1 MELND
6 KGTTAK
12 QIKSA
17 EALAKSYDKAAASA
31 AKISAASSGT
41 AGSKK
46 AAAAAAAGSAGMTG
60 QDYGNARGTAGVTGA
75 SARDFAN
82 QSQGLGGLVRL
93 YATYA
98 ANIFAVGAAFRALST
113 AMDTTNMVKG
123 LDQLGAASG
132 MALGSLSKRLV
143 TATDGAISLREAM
156 EATAKASSS
165 GMNSQQILRMGEAA
179 KKASQALG
187 VDMGDAVSR
196 LTRGITKLEPELLDE
211 LGIFVRVDDVVR
223 NYAKSVGKSASA
235 LTDFE
240 RRQAYANAVLD
251 QAERKFNAIKID
263 SNPYTKLSAALRDSL
278 QSGLEL
284 INKVLTPLVSMLASS
299 PSALVAVMVGI
310 STVLL
315 KQALPAIGQFRAVLS
330 ASAVDAANVAKKF
343 KESFGDEF
351 QARLEQRFRLPN
363 LKAEV
368 SKAESEL
375 AKLKFPG
382 KMPKSLQLDETG
394 ALNQKNVNKLL
405 ETRNTLIATGMRGTK
420 AASEAQV
427 SAAKQEIAYIEKVIQ
442 LSEKR
447 LALERASDQAL
458 GVASKKQNRFDPE
471 IIAMKRAEALQL
483 RADKAAAVSN
493 ASENSRILGIRGS
506 WQLLNQEIADKGIK
520 GISKYTTL
528 ASGGLAAV
536 GTRVMGIVGSFGQIG
551 MLIGIG
557 IAAFSALHGWMT
569 KAAEQAGKFD
579 KSLEN
584 NNAAIK
590 TLSDTIDVINSKP
603 FGQQFTTASL
613 MARSTAFL
621 ELANSISILAEDYD
635 KLNQALSSSWW
646 DRAINGIQ
654 RLWGGDIGSKM
665 SESMS
670 KSIMA
675 SINKLASGQ
684 EGDAIRKR
692 LSTLLNIDPNF
703 TQSSLQKAL
712 KAKESDVKLM
722 QDVAKAEL
730 EIANKSAIAS
740 SKLKEFDEV
749 LKVGTESY
757 KKFSDKFKVSNEFTN
772 LGESIV
778 AMADKLPGVFD
789 TPQAAVEKLLSLSKD
804 AAALSLFDEKDRANI
819 IKYSSELDNINKA
832 ISENSVALQKA
843 KEKAAELDDE
853 VASKTHKVSTYD
865 GRIETQYEGG
875 TALASRAEAARKD
888 VEAISA
894 SLEASN
900 ARAAQVIAEFPGINL
915 NTFEKGT
922 ELIKVGMI
930 AAASKAGGAL
940 ASAATSI
947 LGNLPGMAQVQAD
960 LQQQQLASENALIR
974 AQMEM
979 LKATHENTAA
989 TEITN
994 ALMKESNALATVKEV
1009 EAKGVTSA
1017 GDFSRYDRARSD
1029 LNSAGAEREVAVNKM
1044 KLLRTASEGTA
1055 KSIDAINDAYKS
1067 GDEIIRKSAA
1077 GLLGYV
1083 LQISGLRNQLNSN
1096 ADKAAAIELKKYAD
1110 TQAELLGVYKQELG
1124 TTRERISLSEKQL
1137 VIDVRTGSMS
1147 EAESIEQEKQNKLAL
1162 AGIDAAEKIAEL
1174 NTRELVANKALA
1186 TLDAQGKKTKEARVA
1201 LAAEMEKRSIAIKNL
1216 IATTAEIEQTAAIK
1230 QATYLQNRLAGEQ
1243 KLAALRSGTGINN
1256 RETNNA
1262 VLQEEITLAEKLG
1275 YLRAEDL
1282 ERLKARQQAESLSIE
1297 LNKKLFQEAQ
1307 AQAAKLSELDVGIAT
1322 AGIDSEKGKALQAQK
1337 TLEIESYNVA
1347 IANENILHSAKLK
1360 TLEVTTALN
1369 VETAKFA
1376 EITDSLKSLDKVFE
1390 GLGGSLEGFG
1400 SKLADVA
1407 EAFRSMTK
1415 DQEKHST
1422 RLAQLNDKLNDPN
1435 NDAKDRKAINKEIL
1449 KAEED
1454 RTKSELSNLGKV
1466 AGASKKLFSEKT
1478 AAHKALSAI
1487 ERVSAAMSFALQAK
1501 QMAMDIAALPA
1512 KIAGGAATMFT
1523 QGGFAGFAGVAAML
1537 AVMASL
1543 GASSSASMPSGVTAE
1558 DRQETQGT
1566 GTTWENGKKI
1576 ETDFG
1581 ALGDNNAKVADIAN
1595 SIDYIEKYT
1604 LETSTFGY
1612 KSLKA
1617 LNDIRDATRASA
1629 AEVAKST
1636 SIFSAKSGFGTLEKS
1651 NPGFLGAF
1659 ASSTNVIDKGIK
1671 VIADSL
1677 LDAASGKGSFDEYET
1692 IQKKKSGF
1700 FGIGASNK
1708 VSDNAKALSQQAQE
1722 GIQSMF
1728 SNAAAALQLAAT
1740 SLGATAKDSI
1750 DAAMKTFKVN
1760 LEVSG
1765 KDMTGE
1771 EFAAALEAGMNVE
1784 MNKVVANAM
1793 PWLNQFRQLGEGFTG
1808 ALLRVTTDFNV
1819 VVERLERL
1827 GVDFKAQIGNIP
1839 KISEGLNTALLN
1851 ANTAVSNAIT
1861 NLFTTAEETTRYFVS
1876 QGHWDQG
1883 GGETYG
1889 VKGTKTSAIGV
1900 NELAAAEAALAKVR
1914 KDLVTEFGS
1923 SIQGLVDAADS
1934 AQQALNK
1941 SIVAAIDA
1949 GATQED
1955 LSSALAIAK
1964 GSTEEASSAIAT
1976 SLVPAFQL
1984 LLNSQNALATVTTEQ
1999 SVFNIAASERILK
2012 AFGGTEKAVALF
2024 DNFFDNF
2031 YSESEQKAAKTL
2043 QLNNRLKDIAE
2054 DSKGLISTQEVERLM
2069 AAGKNTRQEFKSLVL
2084 SLQTLSSGTGEVAD
2098 AALNTYVAL
2107 MGVAPALVDVTE
2119 TIAQATMTMEEFYKS
2134 SAFSSFAS
2142 DGFKYQVSLAAV
2154 NKEFVRL
2161 GLVLPKTSSELFE
2174 LVNTLSMRGDFES
2187 VSAISA
2193 LSTELQTIY
2202 KDSDSTSDAVKNLST
2217 AFDNS
2222 KSSATAYYNVLKST
2236 LSKYK
2241 DFARSLR
2248 ELSDSLKLGDLSP
2261 LTPAQKYLEAKS
2273 AFEKASASA
2282 ASGDQDALAKLQSAS
2297 SAFLQASRT
2306 MYASS
2311 SIYTNDYNAVQ
2322 SALDI
2327 AISAAEAAASENEM
2341 LIAALEETHSFLK
2354 SNTESLDALRLAYEA
2369 AQAALTTATP
2379 EFNDEIVRNF
2389 GNIDRN
2395 LDGLLTVSEL
2405 KKSGLASED
2414 AIKSVYK
2421 LLDVDGTGTIS
2432 LLEALRG
2439 SSEDS
2444 VYGLGQVHSVLLGVE
2459 GGVLTV
2465 AQAIEY
2471 LNKLTQA
2478 NIEAG
2483 RSLREADSAIIST
2496 LILGMQNKGTAAANT
2511 PLPLIPSPDTTGLG
2525 AAAAAAAAAAGIPFV
2540 PPYWYGSAG
2549 GWDPSGINLAT
2560 NAPLN
2565 TQYQHWDSFAV
2576 GTNFVPND
2584 MFAEIHKGERIIP
2597 AADNARLMHAIEGNG
2612 ANNVNVALLAQ
2623 IQELNKKVESLENTV
2638 REGAIVNAIATDRN
2652 TEEVAKAVKDTG
2664 SKAKF
2669 TETIK
2674 GRATVK

>member
-17 EALAKSYDKAAASA
+17 EALAKAYDKAAGLA
-31 AKISAASSGT
+31 AKVNAPLSDIPSGT
-41 AGSKK
+41 PGSKK
-46 AAAAAAAGSAGMTG
+46 AAKAALSGSSGMTG

-123 LDQLGAASG
+123 LNQLGAASG

-211 LGIFVRVDDVVR
+211 LGIFVRVDDAVR
-223 NYAKSVGKSASA
+223 DYAKSVGKSVST

-263 SNPYTKLSAALRDSL
+263 SNPYSKLSAALRDSL

-299 PSALVAVMVGI
+299 PSALVAIMVGI

-315 KQALPAIGQFRAVLS
+315 KQALPAIGQFRAGLN
-330 ASAVDAANVAKKF
+330 ASAVDAANAAKKF

-375 AKLKFPG
+375 ANLKFPG
-382 KMPKSLQLDETG
+382 RMPKSLQLDETG

-405 ETRNTLIATGMRGTK
+405 ETRNTLITTGMKGSK
-420 AASEAQV
+420 KASETQI

-442 LSEKR
+442 LSEKK

-471 IIAMKRAEALQL
+471 IIAMKRAETLQL
-483 RADKAAAVSN
+483 RADKAAAISN
-493 ASENSRILGIRGS
+493 ASENARILGIRGS

-557 IAAFSALHGWMT
+557 VSAFAALHGWMT

-590 TLSDTIDVINSKP
+590 TLADTIDVINSKP

-613 MARSTAFL
+613 MARSNAFL

-635 KLNQALSSSWW
+635 KLNQAVSGSWW

-665 SESMS
+665 SENMS

-675 SINKLASGQ
+675 SINKLSGGQ

-749 LKVGTESY
+749 LQAGTESY

-789 TPQAAVEKLLSLSKD
+789 TPQAAIEKLLSISKD
-804 AAALSLFDEKDRANI
+804 AAALSLFDEKDRDNI

-832 ISENSVALQKA
+832 IGENSAALQKA
-843 KEKAAELDDE
+843 KEKAAELDNE
-853 VASKTHKVSTYD
+853 VAKKTRVVGTTK
-865 GRIETQYEGG
+865 GFETRYEGG
-875 TALASRAEAARKD
+875 PELTSKAEAARKE
-888 VEAISA
+888 VEAISTK
-894 SLEASN
+894 LEASN

-922 ELIKVGMI
+922 ELIKIGMI

-947 LGNLPGMAQVQAD
+947 LGNLPGMAQIQAD

-989 TEITN
+989 TELTN
-994 ALMKESNALATVKEV
+994 ALMKEANALATVKEI
-1009 EAKGVTSA
+1009 EAKGTTSA

-1029 LNSAGAEREVAVNKM
+1029 LNSAGAEREVAANKM
-1044 KLLRTASEGTA
+1044 KLLQTAGEGTA

-1077 GLLGYV
+1077 GLLSYV

-1110 TQAELLGVYKQELG
+1110 TQAELLGAYKQELG

-1137 VIDVRTGSMS
+1137 AIDVRNGSVS
-1147 EAESIEQEKQNKLAL
+1147 EAESIEKEKQNKLAL
-1162 AGIDAAEKIAEL
+1162 VGVDAAEKIAEL
-1174 NTRELVANKALA
+1174 NTRELVATKALA
-1186 TLDAQGKKTKEARVA
+1186 ALDAQGKNTKEARVA
-1201 LAAEMEKRSIAIKNL
+1201 LAAELEKRSIVINNL
-1216 IATTAEIEQTAAIK
+1216 VAATAEIEQAAAVK
-1230 QATYLQNRLAGEQ
+1230 QATYLQNKLAGEQ
-1243 KLAALRSGTGINN
+1243 KLAALRSGIGINN

-1282 ERLKARQQAESLSIE
+1282 ERLKARQQAESLTIE

-1307 AQAAKLSELDVGIAT
+1307 AHAAKLSELNVGIAT
-1322 AGIDSEKGKALQAQK
+1322 AGIDSEKGKALKAQRD
-1337 TLEIESYNVA
+1337 LEVESYNVA
-1347 IANENILHSAKLK
+1347 IANENILYSAKLK
-1360 TLEVTTALN
+1360 TLEATAALN
-1369 VETAKFA
+1369 VETTKFA
-1376 EITDSLKSLDKVFE
+1376 ELTDSLKSLDKVFE
-1390 GLGGSLEGFG
+1390 GLGGSLEGVG

-1407 EAFRSMTK
+1407 EAFRGMTK

-1435 NDAKDRKAINKEIL
+1435 NDAKDRKAINKEIQ
-1449 KAEED
+1449 KAEDD

-1501 QMAMDIAALPA
+1501 QMAMDLALLPG
-1512 KIAGGAATMFT
+1512 KIAGGVSMMFT
-1523 QGGFAGFAGVAAML
+1523 QGGFAGFAGAAAFL
-1537 AVMASL
+1537 ALMSSL
-1543 GASSSASMPSGVTAE
+1543 GFGSGGSVSGVSAE
-1558 DRQETQGT
+1558 DRQSVQGT
-1566 GTTWENGKKI
+1566 GQAYVNGRVEDTGK
-1576 ETDFG
+1576 G
-1581 ALGDNNAKVADIAN
+1581 VLGDSTAKNADIVN
-1595 SIDYIEKYT
+1595 SIELLRDLNIDGININQKMLYALEQIENNTKV
-1604 LETSTFGY
+1604 LAA
-1612 KSLKA
+1612 KA
-1617 LNDIRDATRASA
+1617 YGVQGLTGGRSA
-1629 AEVAKST
+1629 
-1636 SIFSAKSGFGTLEKS
+1636 FGTVEKS
-1651 NPGFLGAF
+1651 NAGFLGLF
-1659 ASSTNVIDKGIK
+1659 ASSTSIIDTGIK
-1671 VIADSL
+1671 ALAGATIDTIEQFIAQ
-1677 LDAASGKGSFDEYET
+1677 YET
-1692 IQKKKSGF
+1692 VQKTSSGF
-1700 FGIGASNK
+1700 LGIGGGTKIRENT
-1708 VSDNAKALSQQAQE
+1708 KALEAE
-1722 GIQSMF
+1722 F
-1728 SNAAAALQLAAT
+1728 
-1740 SLGATAKDSI
+1740 AKDVG
-1750 DAAMKTFKVN
+1750 ALFK
-1760 LEVSG
+1760 SG
-1765 KDMTGE
+1765 KD
-1771 EFAAALEAGMNVE
+1771 ALAEAFSELGLASKDAVNELVGNFNVE
-1784 MNKVVANAM
+1784 NFRASFKDLKGDELVTALNATIGEALSDAVRGLA
-1793 PWLNQFRQLGEGFTG
+1793 PFLRDYRQLGEGMMGTAIRVG
-1808 ALLRVTTDFNV
+1808 A
-1819 VVERLERL
+1819 E
-1827 GVDFKAQIGNIP
+1827 
-1839 KISEGLNTALLN
+1839 LNHVSTALKFMGNNLKILPNIAIEASQATISANEQAKQKVIEATQAVAAAQAGLSYSFEEGMGMAASAESVNVLN
-1851 ANTAVSNAIT
+1851 KAREALTAASIEAAK
-1861 NLFTTAEETTRYFVS
+1861 TAEMLNEEKYKNIQSNIEMTQLIIEATGGIDKFNESFSFYIDNFMTDSERMAGKVPLVTQALRELESEFPYMGIAALTTREQFSRLVQSLDLTTEAGASLYGKLMGIAQDFAAVTPS
-1876 QGHWDQG
+1876 LNDKAPVVYLGGITEDQA
-1883 GGETYG
+1883 
-1889 VKGTKTSAIGV
+1889 KTSAEDIAKQARKQEIEILKLQGNATEALV
-1900 NELAAAEAALAKVR
+1900 LEREDELAAMDASLRATQQYIYALQDKEKLDKSLLAMEMQILSLTGQTEALKSLKRAEELKGLTELEILHKNYIYALEDEQQLKQ
-1914 KDLVTEFGS
+1914 DLV
-1923 SIQGLVDAADS
+1923 S
-1934 AQQALNK
+1934 AYDK
-1941 SIVAAIDA
+1941 EA
-1949 GATQED
+1949 GAIKTTVDRLKQ
-1955 LSSALAIAK
+1955 
-1964 GSTEEASSAIAT
+1964 AT
-1976 SLVPAFQL
+1976 KTLKDFRDQL
-1984 LLNSQNALATVTTEQ
+1984 LL
-1999 SVFNIAASERILK
+1999 
-2012 AFGGTEKAVALF
+2012 
-2024 DNFFDNF
+2024 
-2031 YSESEQKAAKTL
+2031 
-2043 QLNNRLKDIAE
+2043 
-2054 DSKGLISTQEVERLM
+2054 
-2069 AAGKNTRQEFKSLVL
+2069 
-2084 SLQTLSSGTGEVAD
+2084 
-2098 AALNTYVAL
+2098 
-2107 MGVAPALVDVTE
+2107 
-2119 TIAQATMTMEEFYKS
+2119 
-2134 SAFSSFAS
+2134 
-2142 DGFKYQVSLAAV
+2142 
-2154 NKEFVRL
+2154 
-2161 GLVLPKTSSELFE
+2161 
-2174 LVNTLSMRGDFES
+2174 GD
-2187 VSAISA
+2187 
-2193 LSTELQTIY
+2193 
-2202 KDSDSTSDAVKNLST
+2202 K
-2217 AFDNS
+2217 
-2222 KSSATAYYNVLKST
+2222 
-2236 LSKYK
+2236 
-2241 DFARSLR
+2241 
-2248 ELSDSLKLGDLSP
+2248 SP
-2261 LTPAQKYLEAKS
+2261 LTPAEQYAEAKRQVATVAETLSKVATTEEEKAAQAEAASKYTQVANAFLEAS
-2273 AFEKASASA
+2273 RNYY
-2282 ASGDQDALAKLQSAS
+2282 ASGDMYQKDFSKVLDYSGGVANVLEAQQTDAEKQLDRLDSIKGSLSTINTSTKSVAELMAQLVAS
-2297 SAFLQASRT
+2297 S
-2306 MYASS
+2306 
-2311 SIYTNDYNAVQ
+2311 D
-2322 SALDI
+2322 
-2327 AISAAEAAASENEM
+2327 AASKAKNE
-2341 LIAALEETHSFLK
+2341 
-2354 SNTESLDALRLAYEA
+2354 LDAYKSANPRVEPTRPVPTVPGTPTP
-2369 AQAALTTATP
+2369 TTG
-2379 EFNDEIVRNF
+2379 DIVK
-2389 GNIDRN
+2389 
-2395 LDGLLTVSEL
+2395 DGIRYAPGGAVY
-2405 KKSGLASED
+2405 D
-2414 AIKSVYK
+2414 AIKGILTGNNGVSMTGSAARD
-2421 LLDVDGTGTIS
+2421 LFIQHGLNSDGSINAASMST
-2432 LLEALRG
+2432 LLEHSKYLGLSMTMLDEILQLPSG
-2439 SSEDS
+2439 SVNKYATERNIPSFD
-2444 VYGLGQVHSVLLGVE
+2444 VGTNWVMND
-2459 GGVLTV
+2459 TV
-2465 AQAIEY
+2465 AQVHE
-2471 LNKLTQA
+2471 
-2478 NIEAG
+2478 
-2483 RSLREADSAIIST
+2483 
-2496 LILGMQNKGTAAANT
+2496 
-2511 PLPLIPSPDTTGLG
+2511 
-2525 AAAAAAAAAAGIPFV
+2525 
-2540 PPYWYGSAG
+2540 
-2549 GWDPSGINLAT
+2549 
-2560 NAPLN
+2560 
-2565 TQYQHWDSFAV
+2565 
-2576 GTNFVPND
+2576 
-2584 MFAEIHKGERIIP
+2584 GERIMP
-2597 AADNARLMHAIEGNG
+2597 KADNVELINAIANRRNNEIVLVQEIRRLNQKVERLEAVIANG
-2612 ANNVNVALLAQ
+2612 AVLNAQ
-2623 IQELNKKVESLENTV
+2623 
-2638 REGAIVNAIATDRN
+2638 ATDRN
-2652 TEEVAKAVKDTG
+2652 TEAVVTAVESSANKTQFANKVSERAK
-2664 SKAKF
+2664 
-2669 TETIK
+2669 IQ
-2674 GRATVK
+2674 

>member
-1 MELND
+1 MANNKVVVEMELND
-6 KGTTAK
+6 RGTTAK

-17 EALAKSYDKAAASA
+17 EALAKAYDKAAGLA
-31 AKISAASSGT
+31 AKVNAPLSDIPSGT
-41 AGSKK
+41 PGSKK
-46 AAAAAAAGSAGMTG
+46 AAKTALTGSTGLTG
-60 QDYGNARGTAGVTGA
+60 QEYGNARGTAGVTGA

-223 NYAKSVGKSASA
+223 DYAKSVGKSASA

-263 SNPYTKLSAALRDSL
+263 SNPYYKLSAALRDSL

-299 PSALVAVMVGI
+299 PSALVAIMVGI

-315 KQALPAIGQFRAVLS
+315 KQALPAIGQFRAGLN
-330 ASAVDAANVAKKF
+330 ASAIDAANVAKKF

-382 KMPKSLQLDETG
+382 RMPKSLQLDETG

-405 ETRNTLIATGMRGTK
+405 ETRNTLITTGMRGTK

-471 IIAMKRAEALQL
+471 IIAMKRAETLQL

-493 ASENSRILGIRGS
+493 ASENARILGIRGS

-557 IAAFSALHGWMT
+557 VAAFSALHGWMT

-579 KSLEN
+579 KSLES

-635 KLNQALSSSWW
+635 KLNQAVSGSWW

-670 KSIMA
+670 KSIMT

-749 LKVGTESY
+749 LQAGTESY

-843 KEKAAELDDE
+843 KEKAAGLDDE
-853 VASKTHKVSTYD
+853 VASKTRVVSTYR
-865 GRIETQYEGG
+865 GVETQYEGG
-875 TALASRAEAARKD
+875 TALAFRAEAARKD

-922 ELIKVGMI
+922 ELIKIGMI

-989 TEITN
+989 TELTN
-994 ALMKESNALATVKEV
+994 VLMKEANALATVKEI
-1009 EAKGVTSA
+1009 EAKGITSA

-1029 LNSAGAEREVAVNKM
+1029 LNSVETERKVAAGKM
-1044 KLLRTASEGTA
+1044 ELLRTAGEGTA
-1055 KSIDAINDAYKS
+1055 KSIDAINDAYKN

-1077 GLLGYV
+1077 GLLSYV

-1137 VIDVRTGSMS
+1137 AIDVRNGSVS
-1147 EAESIEQEKQNKLAL
+1147 EAERIEKEKQNKLAL
-1162 AGIDAAEKIAEL
+1162 VGVDAAEKIAEL
-1174 NTRELVANKALA
+1174 NTRELVANRALA
-1186 TLDAQGKKTKEARVA
+1186 ALDAQGKNTKEARVA
-1201 LAAEMEKRSIAIKNL
+1201 LAAEMEKRIIAINNL
-1216 IATTAEIEQTAAIK
+1216 VAATAEIEQDAAVK
-1230 QATYLQNRLAGEQ
+1230 QTTYLQNKLAGEQ
-1243 KLAALRSGTGINN
+1243 KLAALRSGIGFNN

-1275 YLRAEDL
+1275 YLRTEDL
-1282 ERLKARQQAESLSIE
+1282 ERLKARQQAESLSLG
-1297 LNKKLFQEAQ
+1297 LNKTLFQEAQ
-1307 AQAAKLSELDVGIAT
+1307 AHAAKLSELDVGIAT
-1322 AGIDSEKGKALQAQK
+1322 AGKDSEKGKALQAQK
-1337 TLEIESYNVA
+1337 DLEVESYNVA
-1347 IANENILHSAKLK
+1347 IANEGTLYSAKLK
-1360 TLEVTTALN
+1360 TLEATTALN

-1376 EITDSLKSLDKVFE
+1376 EIIGSLKSLDTVFE

-1407 EAFRSMTK
+1407 TAFKDAAKEAKTNADLVKEAQTNYDNSDSKDRLKYAKDLDNAKAKATK
-1415 DQEKHST
+1415 D
-1422 RLAQLNDKLNDPN
+1422 
-1435 NDAKDRKAINKEIL
+1435 
-1449 KAEED
+1449 
-1454 RTKSELSNLGKV
+1454 ELSGISKI

-1478 AAHKALSAI
+1478 AAHKALSAV

-1501 QMAMDIAALPA
+1501 QMAMDLAALPG
-1512 KIAGGAATMFT
+1512 KIAGGVGTLFS
-1523 QGGFAGFAGVAAML
+1523 QGGFAGFAGAAAFL
-1537 AVMASL
+1537 AMMASL
-1543 GASSSASMPSGVTAE
+1543 GANTGGAKSGVGAA
-1558 DRQETQGT
+1558 DMQAVQGT
-1566 GTTWENGKKI
+1566 GQAYVNGRVEDTGK
-1576 ETDFG
+1576 G
-1581 ALGDNNAKVADIAN
+1581 VLGDSTAKNADIVN
-1595 SIDYIEKYT
+1595 SISMLQDLNIDGININRKMLYALEQIENNTKV
-1604 LETSTFGY
+1604 LAA
-1612 KSLKA
+1612 KA
-1617 LNDIRDATRASA
+1617 YGIKGLTGGPSA
-1629 AEVAKST
+1629 
-1636 SIFSAKSGFGTLEKS
+1636 FGTTEKS
-1651 NPGFLGAF
+1651 NPGFLGLF
-1659 ASSTNVIDKGIK
+1659 ASSTSIIDTGIKAMAGATVDTIDKF
-1671 VIADSL
+1671 IAQ
-1677 LDAASGKGSFDEYET
+1677 YET
-1692 IQKKKSGF
+1692 VQKTKSGF
-1700 FGIGASNK
+1700 LGIGGGTK
-1708 VSDNAKALSQQAQE
+1708 VRENVKPLEAEFAKDVGSLFKSGKEALSLA
-1722 GIQSMF
+1722 F
-1728 SNAAAALQLAAT
+1728 SELGLGSKEAVDEFVGAFNIENFRTSFKDLKGDELVSALNATIGETLSDAVRGLAPF
-1740 SLGATAKDSI
+1740 LKDY
-1750 DAAMKTFKVN
+1750 
-1760 LEVSG
+1760 
-1765 KDMTGE
+1765 
-1771 EFAAALEAGMNVE
+1771 
-1784 MNKVVANAM
+1784 
-1793 PWLNQFRQLGEGFTG
+1793 RQLGEGMFGTAIRVSTELTHVSTAMTFLG
-1808 ALLRVTTDFNV
+1808 NSLTLLPNV
-1819 VVERLERL
+1819 ANEVSQATIDANEAAKQKILE
-1827 GVDFKAQIGNIP
+1827 
-1839 KISEGLNTALLN
+1839 
-1851 ANTAVSNAIT
+1851 
-1861 NLFTTAEETTRYFVS
+1861 TTAAFQAAQAGLEYVYF
-1876 QGHWDQG
+1876 D
-1883 GGETYG
+1883 GEG
-1889 VKGTKTSAIGV
+1889 VKATAESVEALTKAEEALTAANI
-1900 NELAAAEAALAKVR
+1900 EATKAAEQLMTEKY
-1914 KDLVTEFGS
+1914 KDIRANIEPTQRIIEATGGIERFN
-1923 SIQGLVDAADS
+1923 DAFS
-1934 AQQALNK
+1934 FY
-1941 SIVAAIDA
+1941 IDNFM
-1949 GATQED
+1949 T
-1955 LSSALAIAK
+1955 
-1964 GSTEEASSAIAT
+1964 
-1976 SLVPAFQL
+1976 
-1984 LLNSQNALATVTTEQ
+1984 
-1999 SVFNIAASERILK
+1999 ASERM
-2012 AFGGTEKAVALF
+2012 
-2024 DNFFDNF
+2024 
-2031 YSESEQKAAKTL
+2031 AAKVPLVVQTL
-2043 QLNNRLKDIAE
+2043 QELDAEFPNLGIAA
-2054 DSKGLISTQEVERLM
+2054 LT
-2069 AAGKNTRQEFKSLVL
+2069 TRDQFSLLVKSLDL
-2084 SLQTLSSGTGEVAD
+2084 TTEAGASLYGK
-2098 AALNTYVAL
+2098 L
-2107 MGVAPALVDVTE
+2107 MGVA
-2119 TIAQATMTMEEFYKS
+2119 
-2134 SAFSSFAS
+2134 
-2142 DGFKYQVSLAAV
+2142 
-2154 NKEFVRL
+2154 
-2161 GLVLPKTSSELFE
+2161 
-2174 LVNTLSMRGDFES
+2174 
-2187 VSAISA
+2187 
-2193 LSTELQTIY
+2193 
-2202 KDSDSTSDAVKNLST
+2202 
-2217 AFDNS
+2217 
-2222 KSSATAYYNVLKST
+2222 
-2236 LSKYK
+2236 K
-2241 DFARSLR
+2241 DFAKVTPALKDKSPVVYLGGYIETKDTSDTKSSGPTAEDIAKQARKQEIQIMKLQGKAAEALAAEREDEIAAMDASLHAAQR
-2248 ELSDSLKLGDLSP
+2248 LIHALQDKEKLDKSLLDIERQILTLTGQNAALTLAKRAEELEGLSATEKVRKEYIFALEDEQSLKAQITTAYDKESNALKGTIDRLKQATKTLKDFRDQLLLGDKTT
-2261 LTPAQKYLEAKS
+2261 LTPAEQYSEAKRQALAVAEVLNKIPTTEEEKLAQSEAATKLPQVANAFLEAS
-2273 AFEKASASA
+2273 RNYY
-2282 ASGDQDALAKLQSAS
+2282 ASGDMYQSDFSTVLDYTDTVTGILESQQTDAEKQLEQL
-2297 SAFLQASRT
+2297 T
-2306 MYASS
+2306 
-2311 SIYTNDYNAVQ
+2311 
-2322 SALDI
+2322 
-2327 AISAAEAAASENEM
+2327 AIKD
-2341 LIAALEETHSFLK
+2341 T
-2354 SNTESLDALRLAYEA
+2354 
-2369 AQAALTTATP
+2369 LT
-2379 EFNDEIVRNF
+2379 F
-2389 GNIDRN
+2389 IDRN
-2395 LDGLLTVSEL
+2395 TKTVSEL
-2405 KKSGLASED
+2405 IPQLITAVQTV
-2414 AIKSVYK
+2414 AIAQAKAA
-2421 LLDVDGTGTIS
+2421 GTGSEAAAGAPTIS
-2432 LLEALRG
+2432 DKYGINEDTVLNGVRISSGGSIMDTNSNTIMSKAGASASIDEVKNLLLQNGVNADG
-2439 SSEDS
+2439 SLNT
-2444 VYGLGQVHSVLLGVE
+2444 GNIAILL
-2459 GGVLTV
+2459 
-2465 AQAIEY
+2465 AQA
-2471 LNKLTQA
+2471 K
-2478 NIEAG
+2478 
-2483 RSLREADSAIIST
+2483 SLGASMST
-2496 LILGMQNKGTAAANT
+2496 IDAILGMPDGTTKAYGE
-2511 PLPLIPSPDTTGLG
+2511 SQ
-2525 AAAAAAAAAAGIPFV
+2525 GI
-2540 PPYWYGSAG
+2540 A
-2549 GWDPSGINLAT
+2549 
-2560 NAPLN
+2560 
-2565 TQYQHWDSFAV
+2565 SFAV
-2576 GTNFVPND
+2576 GTNWIPED
-2584 MFAEIHKGERIIP
+2584 MVAQVHEGERIMP
-2597 AADNARLMHAIEGNG
+2597 KADNVELINAVAGRRNNEQALVLEIRKLNAKIEALETTVANG
-2612 ANNVNVALLAQ
+2612 AVM
-2623 IQELNKKVESLENTV
+2623 
-2638 REGAIVNAIATDRN
+2638 NARATDRN
-2652 TEEVAKAVKDTG
+2652 TEAVVGAVTNTATKTQFTNKVSERAK
-2664 SKAKF
+2664 
-2669 TETIK
+2669 IQ
-2674 GRATVK
+2674 